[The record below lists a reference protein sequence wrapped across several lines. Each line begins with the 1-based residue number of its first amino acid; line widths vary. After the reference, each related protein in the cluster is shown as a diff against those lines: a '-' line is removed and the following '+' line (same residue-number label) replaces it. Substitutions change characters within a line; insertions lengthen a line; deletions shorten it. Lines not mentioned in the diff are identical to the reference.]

1 MAYCKTKHE
10 LSIQDAEPSWIKL
23 QVDAHQSGC
32 TLCHLIDEA
41 TQNGGV
47 LPLTIASQLRLP
59 IIEKSGNAWVGADPQ
74 RIVIYDGQQL
84 LVG

>member
-1 MAYCKTKHE
+1 MAYCKTKYE
-10 LSIQDAEPSWIKL
+10 LSVQDGEPSWIKL

-41 TQNGGV
+41 TQNGGI
-47 LPLTIASQLRLP
+47 LPLAIADELRLP
-59 IIEKSGNAWVGADPQ
+59 VIEKPGNAWVGADSQ
-74 RIVIYDGQQL
+74 SVIIYDGQQL